1 MKSTLISKEIREKF
15 KYCFECGICTANC
28 PMVELLSVTEYNPRT
43 LLQQVIVE
51 PEKAI
56 GGSRIWLC
64 AWCYRCHKKC
74 PQGLK
79 LPEIFQRIKD
89 EATRQGQLAGYKKAV
104 MAITDNVPLP
114 AICWHTCFH
123 PERAF
128 GKGKNAEDSRGFT
141 TEIITEEGKNAT
153 ATKWKVAIVG
163 SGPAGLTTAFELA
176 RNGYSVTV
184 FEQQSSPGGML
195 RKSMPRYRLPT
206 KVLDDEINRI
216 RRLGVEI
223 RTSAR
228 IGKDLP
234 FKDLLEEY
242 ESVFIAVGAHRGRRL
257 GIAGEDAEGVLN
269 ALDFLWKANAD
280 EPIGVGK
287 RVVVIGGGNVAVDA
301 ARMALHMKAEKVVLL
316 YRRSREE
323 MPANP
328 WEVKEA
334 EDEGLIIEFQ
344 SAPKKV
350 LTRNSVVVGL
360 ECVRMSLGELDE
372 TGRRKPIPI
381 DNTEFTVDA
390 DTVIVGIGE
399 SPETSFLPKQINRER
414 NQRILVN
421 PITLETT
428 MDGVFAGGDAVT
440 GPATVIEAVLAG
452 KKAACSIM
460 KRLTMKRGRTD
471 SDE

>member
-51 PEKAI
+51 PEKVI
-56 GGSRIWLC
+56 GGSMIWLC
-64 AWCYRCHKKC
+64 AWCYRCYKKC

-79 LPEIFQRIKD
+79 LPEIFQKIKD
-89 EATRQGQLAGYKKAV
+89 EATRQGQLAGYKEAV

-114 AICWHTCFH
+114 TICWRTCFH
-123 PERAF
+123 PDRAF
-128 GKGKNAEDSRGFT
+128 GKGGTAEDSRDFT
-141 TEIITEEGKNAT
+141 TEIIIEERKSAA
-153 ATKWKVAIVG
+153 ATKRKVAIVG
-163 SGPAGLTTAFELA
+163 SGPAGLTAAFELA
-176 RNGYSVTV
+176 KNGYSVTV

-228 IGKDLP
+228 IGEDLL

-287 RVVVIGGGNVAVDA
+287 RVVVIGGGNVALDA
-301 ARMALHMKAEKVVLL
+301 ARMALHMKVEEVVLL

-350 LTRNSVVVGL
+350 LTRNGVVVGL

-372 TGRRKPIPI
+372 TCRRKPIPI

-399 SPETSFLPKQINRER
+399 RPETSFLPKQIDREGD
-414 NQRILVN
+414 QRILVN
-421 PITLETT
+421 PITLETS

>member
-1 MKSTLISKEIREKF
+1 
-15 KYCFECGICTANC
+15 
-28 PMVELLSVTEYNPRT
+28 
-43 LLQQVIVE
+43 
-51 PEKAI
+51 
-56 GGSRIWLC
+56 
-64 AWCYRCHKKC
+64 
-74 PQGLK
+74 
-79 LPEIFQRIKD
+79 
-89 EATRQGQLAGYKKAV
+89 
-104 MAITDNVPLP
+104 
-114 AICWHTCFH
+114 
-123 PERAF
+123 
-128 GKGKNAEDSRGFT
+128 
-141 TEIITEEGKNAT
+141 
-153 ATKWKVAIVG
+153 
-163 SGPAGLTTAFELA
+163 
-176 RNGYSVTV
+176 
-184 FEQQSSPGGML
+184 ML

-206 KVLDDEINRI
+206 KILDDEIKRI

-228 IGKDLP
+228 IGKDLL
-234 FKDLLEEY
+234 FKALLEEY

-350 LTRNSVVVGL
+350 LTRNGVVVGL

-372 TGRRKPIPI
+372 TGRRTPIPI
-381 DNTEFTVDA
+381 DKTEFTVDA

-414 NQRILVN
+414 DQRILVN
-421 PITLETT
+421 PITLETS
-428 MDGVFAGGDAVT
+428 MEGVFAGGDAVT

-471 SDE
+471 SDG

>member
-1 MKSTLISKEIREKF
+1 
-15 KYCFECGICTANC
+15 
-28 PMVELLSVTEYNPRT
+28 
-43 LLQQVIVE
+43 
-51 PEKAI
+51 
-56 GGSRIWLC
+56 
-64 AWCYRCHKKC
+64 
-74 PQGLK
+74 
-79 LPEIFQRIKD
+79 
-89 EATRQGQLAGYKKAV
+89 
-104 MAITDNVPLP
+104 
-114 AICWHTCFH
+114 
-123 PERAF
+123 
-128 GKGKNAEDSRGFT
+128 
-141 TEIITEEGKNAT
+141 
-153 ATKWKVAIVG
+153 
-163 SGPAGLTTAFELA
+163 
-176 RNGYSVTV
+176 
-184 FEQQSSPGGML
+184 
-195 RKSMPRYRLPT
+195 
-206 KVLDDEINRI
+206 
-216 RRLGVEI
+216 
-223 RTSAR
+223 
-228 IGKDLP
+228 
-234 FKDLLEEY
+234 
-242 ESVFIAVGAHRGRRL
+242 
-257 GIAGEDAEGVLN
+257 
-269 ALDFLWKANAD
+269 
-280 EPIGVGK
+280 PIGVGK

-350 LTRNSVVVGL
+350 LTRNSVVIGL

-372 TGRRKPIPI
+372 TSRRKPIPI